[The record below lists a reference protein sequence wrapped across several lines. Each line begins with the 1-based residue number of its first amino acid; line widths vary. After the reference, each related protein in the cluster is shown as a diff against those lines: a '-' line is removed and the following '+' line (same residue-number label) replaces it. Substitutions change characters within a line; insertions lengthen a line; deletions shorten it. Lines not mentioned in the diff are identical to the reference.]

1 LTFYALH
8 YLNEFRPQYE
18 CGFGSFIIKDSIVN
32 KFSSYSHLGLCMGM
46 LVVYAITWTFIKI
59 RKSPFSCPNPQCQIL
74 ANSSS
79 KKIIKSLSIITI
91 IVALTWPTS
100 VTIQTI
106 VGFYPD
112 SKAAK
117 LLLNYSVV
125 MINTGIATNYFI
137 FYAFRYDF

>member
-8 YLNEFRPQYE
+8 LNEFRPQYE
-18 CGFGSFIIKDSIVN
+18 CGFGSFIITDGTVK
-32 KFSSYSHLGLCMGM
+32 KFASYSHVGLCMGM
-46 LVVYAITWTFIKI
+46 LVVYAITWTYIKF

-74 ANSSS
+74 ANASS
-79 KKIIKSLSIITI
+79 KKIMKSLSIITI

-100 VTIQTI
+100 MIIQTI

-112 SKAAK
+112 SKAAI